1 MSVPEGAGQI
11 SPSRGRVAEL
21 VRSAGLVGL
30 VWLPFGIY
38 LAGYFPG
45 VMTFDSLDQ
54 WRQVVDGRWVD
65 NQPVLHT
72 AIVWVGVKTG
82 GPGLVALFQ
91 SVFLAAG
98 LVRLAR
104 SLVEFGADRRAVAV
118 AVAACVLN
126 PAVGLFSVCLWKD
139 VPFTAAVLFMAAAVV
154 RCAAADSRGAPGGAV
169 HAAILWG
176 FVAAG
181 LRQNGVAVSATTLA
195 AVAVLLPVV
204 RRQAVFGTVG
214 VLLFFGLTRAVAVP
228 VLGLQPM
235 PQIAGLG
242 TVVHEIAAVV
252 RHRPESVDAADW
264 RTLERVAAPAHWYG
278 GYVCESSHPL
288 QTAEFDAVALEESG
302 PDVVRVWSRLVRR
315 EPLVLLGHRA
325 CVSRIAWDP
334 THETGTWFFTATR
347 GIELNDLGLE
357 SSPLSWALH
366 QRLNEVVSWTEGPG
380 RLNFFW
386 RAPMWVWLAFA
397 MLGVTAWRRRG
408 VGVWVLA
415 APIVGQQLSILLYN
429 TAQDARYMA
438 ASGLVAVLLSALWV
452 PRSRPG
458 ATAEAYIPTGRWK
471 WMSSM

>member
-1 MSVPEGAGQI
+1 MIGLEEEAQTT
-11 SPSRGRVAEL
+11 SPSHGHVAEPL
-21 VRSAGLVGL
+21 RTIGLVGL

-45 VMTFDSLDQ
+45 VMTFDSVDQ

-72 AIVWVGVKTG
+72 AIVWVGVQAG

-98 LVRLAR
+98 LVRLGR

-154 RCAAADSRGAPGGAV
+154 RCAAADSHGAPGGAV
-169 HAAILWG
+169 RGAILWG
-176 FVAAG
+176 LVAAG

-195 AVAVLLPVV
+195 AVAILLPVV
-204 RRQAVFGTVG
+204 RRQAAFGTVG

-252 RHRPESVDAADW
+252 HHRPESVEAADW
-264 RTLERVAAPAHWYG
+264 RTLERLAAPAHWYG

-288 QTAEFDAVALEESG
+288 QTAEFDAVALEELG
-302 PDVVRVWSRLVRR
+302 PAVVRVWSRLVRR
-315 EPLVLLGHRA
+315 EPRVLLSHRA
-325 CVSRIAWDP
+325 CVSRIAWAP
-334 THETGTWFFTATR
+334 THEAGSWFFTATR

-357 SSPLSWALH
+357 SSPLSWGLH
-366 QRLNEVVSWTEGPG
+366 RGLNKVVSWTEGPG
-380 RLNFFW
+380 RLNVFW

-397 MLGVTAWRRRG
+397 LLGVVAWRRRSAS
-408 VGVWVLA
+408 VLVLG
-415 APIVGQQLSILLYN
+415 APIVGQQLSVVLYN

-438 ASGLVAVLLSALWV
+438 AAGLVAVLLSALWV
-452 PRSRPG
+452 PRAGQGAPRPRQDG
-458 ATAEAYIPTGRWK
+458 AAGPP
-471 WMSSM
+471 